1 MPLDV
6 LLGDYGWT
14 VEPDPRGLAVVAE
27 LPRSAAA
34 DVVTRL
40 RKLGFNGHPLE
51 IEVQPGLHRSAVR
64 AARTEDARRRRDT
77 TVGFTRKGARMD
89 REGRVSL
96 TPEALAVSMA
106 AGVDVTVV
114 DAGCG
119 VGGNTIAFARAGA
132 RVIAIEQDPGRL
144 DMARHNASLYG
155 VADRVEWIA
164 GDATQLVPTLSADL
178 LFVDPPWGEGY
189 DRGVTRLEDFPFLQS
204 MLQASEPFGRVWLKV
219 PPSFVPLPGFT
230 PTVWF
235 GQAPGDRQRVKFLL
249 LRRGPA

>member
-1 MPLDV
+1 
-6 LLGDYGWT
+6 
-14 VEPDPRGLAVVAE
+14 
-27 LPRSAAA
+27 
-34 DVVTRL
+34 
-40 RKLGFNGHPLE
+40 
-51 IEVQPGLHRSAVR
+51 
-64 AARTEDARRRRDT
+64 
-77 TVGFTRKGARMD
+77 MD

-189 DRGVTRLEDFPFLQS
+189 DRGVIGERRD
-204 MLQASEPFGRVWLKV
+204 ASLDRTYGPPVISPTGAWDPTAIAGV
-219 PPSFVPLPGFT
+219 PT
-230 PTVWF
+230 PT
-235 GQAPGDRQRVKFLL
+235 GRKLEKKKQIILQDLM
-249 LRRGPA
+249 RRLD